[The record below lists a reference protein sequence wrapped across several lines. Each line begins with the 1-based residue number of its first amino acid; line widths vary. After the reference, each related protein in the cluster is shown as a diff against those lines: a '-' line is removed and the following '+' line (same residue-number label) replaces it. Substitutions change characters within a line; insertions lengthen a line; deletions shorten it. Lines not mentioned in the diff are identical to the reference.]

1 MQIAA
6 RRQSESLRNE
16 PIAPV
21 HHGGWVEVIVL
32 GAFAAEL
39 ALLIGYRGSI
49 AGILLAT
56 LAAAFWWYGYGRDAH
71 TADPIAIGNA
81 AGIMIGLSIGYPLL
95 SVPAVFAI
103 PAVLIA
109 GSWRM
114 WKMGQRREFAH
125 LIFTLLIAAA
135 GSAWLALNLHL
146 LPR

>member
-6 RRQSESLRNE
+6 PSRTQALSTE
-16 PIAPV
+16 PLQRSP
-21 HHGGWVEVIVL
+21 HGGWIEVIVL

-56 LAAAFWWYGYGRDAH
+56 LAAAFWWYGYGRGAH

-81 AGIMIGLSIGYPLL
+81 AGIMIGLAIGYPLL
-95 SVPAVFAI
+95 SVPALFAI

-109 GSWRM
+109 GSRRM
-114 WKMGQRREFAH
+114 WKTGQRREFAY
-125 LIFTLLIAAA
+125 LVLTLLIATA